1 MKAELHDVGNHR
13 AMVIDSKSQ
22 MPLFISLQIPSIL
35 QSSFGMSPHDLLFG
49 RVPFCL
55 LSSSIGKED
64 RKLQKIGR
72 AKMRKVI
79 PCNGPGKQGKLRSQL

>member
-1 MKAELHDVGNHR
+1 
-13 AMVIDSKSQ
+13 
-22 MPLFISLQIPSIL
+22 
-35 QSSFGMSPHDLLFG
+35 MSPDDLLFG
-49 RVPFCL
+49 RVAFCL

-72 AKMRKVI
+72 AKMRKGI